1 MDKLVYTIKETAEI
15 LRVNRATIS
24 NLIKSGKLRALSPS
38 ERRYIV
44 PADAIEEYLRG
55 KLN

>member
-1 MDKLVYTIKETAEI
+1 MDKLVYTVKETADL
-15 LRVNRATIS
+15 LRVNRQTIS
-24 NLIKSGKLRALSPS
+24 NLIKSGKLRALQPS

-55 KLN
+55 KLH